1 MQKFNFFINPS
12 NFFGLLAQPDSP
24 AELGNKIYEMMA
36 MAVGG
41 KWGRLEEGEEE
52 EEEEKAQ
59 GDSTESDSSS
69 TEGSDAQVIE
79 PSEVRTENDPW
90 ND

>member
-1 MQKFNFFINPS
+1 
-12 NFFGLLAQPDSP
+12 
-24 AELGNKIYEMMA
+24 MMA

-41 KWGRLEEGEEE
+41 RWGRLQEEE
-52 EEEEKAQ
+52 EEEEKGP

-69 TEGSDAQVIE
+69 AEEGSDAQVIE